1 MDQDLVVMA
10 RVKLLSANRRVV
22 RGVEGLWIYRLLT
35 QVEPEVYG
43 SKLAYVLVEA
53 SASPLVRELPE
64 RRLALLDEAVAVATA
79 LGTANPYRAKVLAR
93 ALAASQREP
102 EGRPTE

>member
-1 MDQDLVVMA
+1 MNQDMVLRA
-10 RVKLLSANRRVV
+10 KVKLLSANRRVV

-53 SASPLVRELPE
+53 SASPLVRELPGQ
-64 RRLALLDEAVAVATA
+64 RLALLDEAVAVATA
-79 LGTANPYRAKVLAR
+79 LRAANPYRAKVLVR
-93 ALAASQREP
+93 ALATRRELD
-102 EGRPTE
+102 GRQAT